1 MDPLQQKAI
10 DVFKQIPFGDNGTN
24 IVDANIVHSMS
35 IEGSTAHL
43 VLVIGK
49 ENEGI
54 RDTLGHKIRE
64 DLTKIDGIDQVAIRF
79 TLSEDEAKASL
90 GTSPQQAHYLK
101 DYTNV
106 VLISSGKGGVG
117 KSTIAV
123 NLALALKALGKKVSL
138 IDADVFGPSIPAMLN
153 AREERVYVEKDKI
166 KPIER
171 LGMQFMSIGNMVDE
185 EVAVIWRGPM
195 VHQAIEQILR
205 DSAWDGGDYMIIDL
219 PPGTG
224 DVQITIAQLTQAS
237 GSVVVCTPQ
246 DVALLDARKAMG
258 MFGKVNIPIIGLIE
272 NMSSFVCPK
281 CGAETPIFSKGGI
294 EKESQEKDI
303 PFLGRI
309 PIELEVRLGGD
320 SGEPVVDAMPNSAVA
335 KSFKEMAQN
344 LINTLE

>member
-1 MDPLQQKAI
+1 MDPLQQKAL
-10 DVFKQIPFGDNGTN
+10 DVFKQIPFGDNGGN
-24 IVDANIVHSMS
+24 IVDADVVHSMS

-54 RDTLGHKIRE
+54 RDTIGHQIRA

-79 TLSEDEAKASL
+79 TLSEEEAKASL
-90 GTSPQQAHYLK
+90 GTAPQQAHYLK
-101 DYTNV
+101 DYANV
-106 VLISSGKGGVG
+106 ILVSSGKGGVG

-123 NLALALKALGKKVSL
+123 NLALALKALGKRVSL

-171 LGMQFMSIGNMVDE
+171 LGMQFMSVGNMVDE

-205 DSAWDGGDYMIIDL
+205 DTAWDGGDYMIIDL

-258 MFGKVNIPIIGLIE
+258 MFGKVNIPILGLIE

-309 PIELEVRLGGD
+309 PIELDVRLGGD

-335 KSFKEMAQN
+335 KNFKEMAQN
-344 LINTLE
+344 LIDILE